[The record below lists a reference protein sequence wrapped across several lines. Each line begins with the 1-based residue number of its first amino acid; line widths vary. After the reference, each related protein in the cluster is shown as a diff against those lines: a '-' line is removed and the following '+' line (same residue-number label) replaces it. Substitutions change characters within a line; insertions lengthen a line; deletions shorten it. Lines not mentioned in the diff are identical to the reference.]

1 LPAAQLV
8 QMDAPAPLYLPLLHW
23 EHEVVPED
31 EDVPAAHSRQLVAS
45 VLAYLRRERREEGGL
60 VRREGTYGS
69 LFASHCTYLPAGQLE
84 QDVAPSE

>member
-1 LPAAQLV
+1 
-8 QMDAPAPLYLPLLHW
+8 MDAPAPLYLPLLHW

-45 VLAYLRRERREEGGL
+45 VLAYL
-60 VRREGTYGS
+60 
-69 LFASHCTYLPAGQLE
+69 PAGQLE